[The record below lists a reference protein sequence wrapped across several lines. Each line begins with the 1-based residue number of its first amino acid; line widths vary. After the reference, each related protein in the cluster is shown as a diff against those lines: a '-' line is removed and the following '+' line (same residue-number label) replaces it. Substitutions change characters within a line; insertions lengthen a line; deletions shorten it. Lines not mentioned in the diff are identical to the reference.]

1 MVSKGFSNFH
11 ERWMKIFFFRMVR
24 NERKI
29 DKGENLQGWLL
40 HDGPWLQEENPV
52 GNLGV
57 EEHTLGTPVAET
69 MPREVPLP
77 LEEQHLLPDPETSY
91 NIAGVGPWE
100 GIVSSRASLPKKVC
114 QSDHAAPLGL
124 RAHATMRTSSQ
135 CHGKSV
141 ENVRG
146 TFFHIFLVF

>member
-1 MVSKGFSNFH
+1 
-11 ERWMKIFFFRMVR
+11 
-24 NERKI
+24 
-29 DKGENLQGWLL
+29 
-40 HDGPWLQEENPV
+40 
-52 GNLGV
+52 
-57 EEHTLGTPVAET
+57 

-77 LEEQHLLPDPETSY
+77 LEERHLLPDPETSY

-146 TFFHIFLVF
+146 TFFHIFFGFLGWREPRTWQLGAHGLEENKLSMLSRKGTKHSRVARAMLPLHIVSHDMKLACHFPCFSLSKT